1 VSLVLSRILVV
12 GLVAGFV
19 AGAVLAVVQQF
30 RIAPLIAAAEVY
42 EDAAAEAHAH
52 DAAAAGHDHMQGM
65 AEAAAAWEPA
75 AGLERLGFTLLA
87 DLIVAVGFAFVLSG
101 GFAVRQSLSGHVPG
115 AWEGFVWGLAGF
127 AAFALAPA
135 LGLPP
140 EPPGMISADIY
151 ARQEWWLGTACATVA
166 GIAAI
171 AFGRSWLWRI
181 AGIVLLLAPHL
192 IGAPLRPEGT
202 DAVPASIAAQ
212 FVAASL
218 VTTALFWIVLGSFSG
233 WLYARLDRRAPS
245 APA

>member
-1 VSLVLSRILVV
+1 VLSRILVV
-12 GLVAGFV
+12 GLVAGLV
-19 AGAVLAVVQQF
+19 AGAVLALAQQLKL
-30 RIAPLIAAAEVY
+30 APLIAAAEVY
-42 EDAAAEAHAH
+42 EDAAAQAH
-52 DAAAAGHDHMQGM
+52 DAADGHAAMPGM
-65 AEAAAAWEPA
+65 SAATPAWEPA

-87 DLIVAVGFAFVLSG
+87 DLVVAVGFAFVLSG
-101 GFAVRQSLSGHVPG
+101 GFAVRQALSGHVPS

-151 ARQEWWLGTACATVA
+151 ARQEWWLGTAGATIA
-166 GIAAI
+166 GIGAI
-171 AFGRSWLWRI
+171 AFGRNWIWRG
-181 AGIVLLLAPHL
+181 AGILLLVAPHI

-218 VTTALFWIVLGSFSG
+218 VTTALFWIVLGSFGG
-233 WLYARLDRRAPS
+233 WLYARLDGRSPS
-245 APA
+245 AAA

>member
-1 VSLVLSRILVV
+1 MLSRILVV
-12 GLVAGFV
+12 GLVAGLV

-30 RIAPLIAAAEVY
+30 KVAPLIAAAEVY
-42 EDAAAEAHAH
+42 EDAAAH
-52 DAAAAGHDHMQGM
+52 DAPAAGHDHMPGM
-65 AEAAAAWEPA
+65 AAAAPEWEPA

-87 DLIVAVGFAFVLSG
+87 DLVVAVGFAFVLSG
-101 GFAVRQSLSGHVPG
+101 GFAVRQTLSGQVPG
-115 AWEGFVWGLAGF
+115 ASEGFVWGLAGF

-171 AFGRSWLWRI
+171 AFGRSWMWRI
-181 AGIVLLLAPHL
+181 AGIVLLLAPHV

-233 WLYARLDRRAPS
+233 WLYARLDRHAPS
-245 APA
+245 TPS